1 MNDDDYAVA
10 LGDRA
15 IAPGHFLRAPR
26 GPRPGR
32 QGARQRRLVEEL
44 EWRQSALF
52 RPASRYRRPP
62 SGASCSASGW
72 PFSALDSA
80 GTFDC
85 QMSTRAD
92 LTLTPT
98 AGRSVTELLGAGVA
112 AAALAP
118 LELVIDPDA
127 LRVLVRDPDPVGY
140 ELWFRDGRG
149 RSAGPGWVE
158 LCFAE
163 DGSLCRTAV
172 RASEVM
178 AVARDA
184 GREDEVAA
192 MTEGLAGLL
201 EQGGGRG
208 LRSAARLREEVDAGH
223 NLERVSLRAVR
234 ARMLELLVEGE
245 TLTAMCERGGF
256 RYDGGKPD
264 STWLCRRAG
273 LIPERCSRTGK
284 VRTRRT
290 AGYEVFCQLV
300 AAVGG
305 RPHEFGV

>member
-15 IAPGHFLRAPR
+15 TAPGHFVRTLRERKAGR
-26 GPRPGR
+26 QATGPRPLPERFATG
-32 QGARQRRLVEEL
+32 
-44 EWRQSALF
+44 QSALF
-52 RPASRYRRPP
+52 RPASHDRRPP
-62 SGASCSASGW
+62 SGASCRACGW
-72 PFSALDSA
+72 PFGGLAGA

-85 QMSTRAD
+85 QMSAQAD

-118 LELVIDPDA
+118 LELAIDPDE

-192 MTEGLAGLL
+192 MTEGLAHLL

-208 LRSAARLREEVDAGH
+208 LRLGARLREEVEAGN

-234 ARMLELLVEGE
+234 TRVLELLVEGD

-256 RYDGGKPD
+256 RYHGGKPD

-300 AAVGG
+300 AAVDG